1 MKHDNKII
9 RATKRQDV
17 GELFMSTLLTTNF
30 TVGKLWPGNS
40 VLPTSRDWHVL
51 LRYVTFTF
59 DLYDLSIN
67 FCSGQVTYAGG
78 VINPAIGFI
87 PEGRMVFGK
96 SARLIAQ
103 AETVCV
109 TSLCFGFWLSSA
121 SSWPGPPKMV

>member
-1 MKHDNKII
+1 MAGQFSANL
-9 RATKRQDV
+9 Q
-17 GELFMSTLLTTNF
+17 
-30 TVGKLWPGNS
+30 
-40 VLPTSRDWHVL
+40 HVL

-109 TSLCFGFWLSSA
+109 TPSCFVCWLSSA
-121 SSWPGPPKMV
+121 SSWPGPPKIDRKHRSSGGHRTVHGSRHRILAGSPTCLC